1 MLTDTKTAK
10 LLLVG
15 SSGHASVLLDT
26 IELAR
31 EYGVAG
37 YLDDTSPPGT
47 KKRGYPVLGN
57 LAEAASICAREAVN
71 HLVIAVGDNWWR
83 RKIYFDL
90 IGAVPDAKFPVV
102 KHPSAVVAASAE
114 IGRGAAI
121 LAQSHVGP
129 ASRVGEFCI
138 VNTGGFVDHE
148 CTLHDFASLAPGV
161 SMGGKV
167 QIGEC
172 TAVGVGASISD
183 RISIGKHTVIGA
195 GAVVVRDV
203 PDLAVAYG
211 NPARVHRA
219 RPEGERYL

>member
-1 MLTDTKTAK
+1 MQPK

-15 SSGHASVLLDT
+15 SSGHASVLLDA
-26 IELAR
+26 IELAG

-37 YLDDTSPPGT
+37 YLDDTLPPGT
-47 KKRGYPVLGN
+47 KKRGYPILGN
-57 LAEAASICAREAVN
+57 LKEVASICQREMID

-90 IGAVPDAKFPVV
+90 VGAVPGMKFPVI
-102 KHPSAVVAASAE
+102 KHPAAVTSASSE
-114 IGRGAAI
+114 IGRGTVM
-121 LAQSHVGP
+121 LAQSSVGP
-129 ASRVGEFCI
+129 TSRLGEFCI
-138 VNTGGFVDHE
+138 VNTGGLVDHE
-148 CTLHDFASLAPGV
+148 CDLYDFASIAPGV

-195 GAVVVRDV
+195 GAVVVRNV
-203 PDLAVAYG
+203 PDLVVAYG
-211 NPARVHRA
+211 NPARVHRK
-219 RPEGERYL
+219 RCEGERYL